1 MSVGEV
7 CNRNVVFIDK
17 EGSIV
22 EAAQLMRSHH
32 VGTLVVV
39 DPSRGKHASP
49 VGIVTD
55 RDLVIEIVAQ
65 EIDLNSATVGDV
77 MSDHLVTVRE
87 DDDLL
92 DTIKLMRSKG
102 VRRVPVLA
110 QDESLVGIISVDDII
125 DLLAEQ
131 LSDVV
136 GLMLREQA
144 REKSHRERP

>member
-39 DPSRGKHASP
+39 DPSQGKNSNP
-49 VGIVTD
+49 VGILTD
-55 RDLVIEIVAQ
+55 RDLVIEIIAQ
-65 EIDLNSATVGDV
+65 EVDINSATVGDV
-77 MSDHLVTVRE
+77 MSGDLVTARE
-87 DDDLL
+87 SDDLL
-92 DTIKLMRSKG
+92 DTIKVMRSKG
-102 VRRVPVLA
+102 VRRVPVIA
-110 QDESLVGIISVDDII
+110 QDESLVGIVSVDDII
-125 DLLAEQ
+125 DILSEQ

-136 GLMLREQA
+136 GLMLREQE
-144 REKSHRERP
+144 REKARRERP